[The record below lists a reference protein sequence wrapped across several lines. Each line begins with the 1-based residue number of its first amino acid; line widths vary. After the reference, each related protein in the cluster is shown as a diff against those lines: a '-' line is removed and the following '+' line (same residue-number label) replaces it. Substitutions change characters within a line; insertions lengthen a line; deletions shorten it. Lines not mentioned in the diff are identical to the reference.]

1 MHADQRVELREIA
14 AKIARD
20 VPGATPARVEAY
32 EADAYLCPNC
42 WVKGAP
48 RSQLYFVAREEVGD
62 RLRCD
67 ACHSEFVT

>member
-1 MHADQRVELREIA
+1 MREIA

-20 VPGATPARVEAY
+20 VPGATADRVKAY

-48 RSQLYFVAREEVGD
+48 RSQLFFVAREEVGD

-67 ACHSEFVT
+67 ACHSEFVA

>member
-1 MHADQRVELREIA
+1 MHADHRLQLREIA

-20 VPGATPARVEAY
+20 VPGATPARVKAY

-67 ACHSEFVT
+67 ACHSEFVA

>member
-14 AKIARD
+14 AEIARD

-32 EADAYLCPNC
+32 EVDAYLCPNC
-42 WVKGAP
+42 WVKGGA